1 MGTKFGVIMDP
12 IQSIS
17 FAKDST
23 LAILLAAQRQG
34 FELFYMQQDDLFI
47 DNGEPKAN
55 LAPLRVFDD
64 PNRWFELSE
73 YRVAALEEMDVLLMR
88 KDPLLTLSLSTLPT
102 FLKRRKSAVHW
113 WSTNPKVCATAMK
126 KSLPPTLPSAHP
138 HC

>member
-1 MGTKFGVIMDP
+1 
-12 IQSIS
+12 
-17 FAKDST
+17 
-23 LAILLAAQRQG
+23 
-34 FELFYMQQDDLFI
+34 MQQDDLFI

-88 KDPLLTLSLSTLPT
+88 KDPPLTLSLSTLPT

-126 KSLPPTLPSAHP
+126 SLCHQLCPVHTPAAREQGPEPA
-138 HC
+138 